1 MELAA
6 TGDQT
11 AFAVQKL
18 LAARYAIAP
27 RTVQPGNPASP
38 AYGCAAANAALRP
51 GR

>member
-27 RTVQPGNPASP
+27 RTVQPGNPA
-38 AYGCAAANAALRP
+38 YGCAAANAALRP